1 MPAVA
6 LPFAALA
13 VALCVVG
20 FLAVAIAWGAAAA
33 RESTDSLPK
42 GRRKHATALLIDG
55 NPDMRGVKVI

>member
-1 MPAVA
+1 MPALA
-6 LPFAALA
+6 LPLAALA

-42 GRRKHATALLIDG
+42 GRRKHRQRAAH
-55 NPDMRGVKVI
+55 